1 MWQYWTQRQLQED
14 LDDEAYD
21 FIEIVLSALNPE
33 AALMFQGSN
42 RKLAKLI
49 EAMKEHTYF
58 RKIDNLRLCFERL
71 PKQVFDD
78 LCAELGFDIAH
89 GSLNP
94 LQVAKAVRGDT
105 EKLALLVSRFG
116 LNQRFLSTNQE
127 APPRRVVNR
136 AASESSPKAI
146 TKPFKT
152 LKDYQLRCVLEV
164 ERYLEVPRGRVLLQM
179 PTGSGKTRTAME
191 VIAAQLNTG
200 AQSQVVWLANTR
212 ELCEQAVQCFTEVWD
227 HVGRYDCEII
237 RHWDSGTDSIE
248 EWSGSPKVFTVLGLQ
263 SAWALWNKD
272 SDEFTRKF
280 SSTSLLVVDEAHIAV
295 APTYLEIINR
305 ILQGSSVKLLGLTAT
320 PARQKLEETEFLS
333 DLFLGSIVTLA
344 SPNPERQGAIAFLRE
359 KGVLSSVRFTP
370 IAADSTVSLSS
381 SDLKKLRETGDY
393 SESFLKALGNDALR
407 TVRMME
413 LVVRRLEQG
422 KRVIIFCPSVR
433 NSFLVSSILGFLEFR
448 SAHISG
454 ATASATRDSLI
465 RQFVDGDLQ
474 VLCNYGVLSTG
485 FDAPKVDTVVVARPT
500 KSAVLYSQMIGRGMR
515 GPAVGGT
522 KSCEVIEVLDV
533 FLQQAE
539 QDVLF
544 EDFSEYWED

>member
-1 MWQYWTQRQLQED
+1 MWKYWTQRQLQEEI
-14 LDDEAYD
+14 DEEAAE
-21 FIEIVLSALNPE
+21 FIEVVLSALKPE
-33 AALMFQGSN
+33 TALTFQASN
-42 RKLAKLI
+42 RKLAKLV
-49 EAMKEHTYF
+49 EAMKEHTF
-58 RKIDNLRLCFERL
+58 FQKEANLSLCFERL
-71 PKQVFDD
+71 PRQVFDD
-78 LCAELGFDIAH
+78 FCSELGFDISQ
-89 GSLNP
+89 GSP
-94 LQVAKAVRGDT
+94 SYRKVAKAVRTSRDN
-105 EKLALLVSRFG
+105 LALLISWFG
-116 LNQRFLSTNQE
+116 LNHRFLSEDQE
-127 APPRRVVNR
+127 IPPRKVINR

-191 VIAAQLNTG
+191 IIAAELNSS

-212 ELCEQAVQCFTEVWD
+212 ELCEQAVQCFMEVWD
-227 HVGRYDCEII
+227 HVGRHDCEII
-237 RHWDSGTDSIE
+237 RHWDSGTDSIG
-248 EWSGSPKVFTVLGLQ
+248 EWGASPKVFTVLGFQ
-263 SAWALWNKD
+263 SAWALWNRAPND
-272 SDEFTRKF
+272 FAQKF
-280 SSTSLLVVDEAHIAV
+280 SNTSLLVVDEAHIAV
-295 APTYLEIINR
+295 APTYLEIIKR
-305 ILQGSSVKLLGLTAT
+305 IMQGSSVKLLGLTAT
-320 PARQKLEETEFLS
+320 PARQTLDETEFLA
-333 DLFLGSIVTLA
+333 DLFLGSIVTL
-344 SPNPERQGAIAFLRE
+344 SSQNPERQGAISLLRE

-370 IAADSTVSLSS
+370 LEADSTVRLSK
-381 SDLKKLRETGDY
+381 SDLKKLSETGDY

-407 TVRMME
+407 TVRVME
-413 LVVRRLEQG
+413 LVVRRLEKG
-422 KRVIIFCPSVR
+422 KQVIIFCPSVR
-433 NSFLVSSILGFLEFR
+433 NSFLVSAILGFLDFR

-544 EDFSEYWED
+544 EDFREYWED